1 MKATQLLDPDDD
13 DEVRWETGRTG
24 AGQTGEPEKAKMPEA
39 AGTTGT
45 AGGKPA
51 FQASE
56 ERFRLTPRRTVSAV
70 DLRRRT
76 SEIIAALERNE
87 ELMISYRD
95 QWVGIM
101 TPISLVEGFGYHP
114 PLCKHRY
121 FGYARRAPRLRRRER
136 GRERGRDPRA
146 GSAPEEPT
154 DDLLGM
160 FDPPGQLEGD
170 NGHHGE

>member
-1 MKATQLLDPDDD
+1 MKTTQLLDPDDD

-39 AGTTGT
+39 GTT
-45 AGGKPA
+45 GGKPA
-51 FQASE
+51 PHAPE

-76 SEIIAALERNE
+76 SEVIAALERNE

-95 QWVGIM
+95 QWVGTM
-101 TPISLVEGFGYHP
+101 TPINLVEGFGYHP
-114 PLCKHRY
+114 PLRKHRY
-121 FGYARRAPRLRRRER
+121 FGYARRAPRLRRKER
-136 GRERGRDPRA
+136 GREQGRDYRA
-146 GSAPEEPT
+146 DLAPEEPT